1 MSLVVDLRRE
11 LDAGLRKL
19 HQAIQPVNSLLT
31 FSVYCGTSIHDI
43 TPDLEATPQ
52 ELRSI
57 GGWFDSV
64 AGDLLPGLPDRPTIR
79 VKITP
84 QQVGPLNSESQLMTL
99 IGAQRSGK
107 SRVGYFCALKTM
119 HRKPGAKILYLV
131 PSYQKQE
138 IVVELIEE
146 YSNHFIEKSNKND
159 HIWEFQNTS
168 KLKIFTI
175 AGGQASVPNEAF
187 LGFSA
192 DTIILEEYREFP
204 HAQSVFT
211 SAFSRIINSGGQL
224 IIVTSPEM
232 GHYIE
237 DIVVNRVLEEDM
249 EVFYLSALD
258 NFLGKT
264 NKDDPDEIFRK
275 AKRVYPKNKYL
286 KDVLG
291 QFVPDDDI
299 DYNEFERDRHV
310 IPRPPGVNVTHL
322 IWHSDLWLGRARAQ
336 VSDPTN
342 IIGNPAHQMDTILG
356 LDFGKTIMSGVA
368 IHATLDVN
376 RTPYHHDI
384 NFESLHLSVI
394 HELVQKNTN
403 LVKFINEVLLR
414 FFRDP
419 RKVAIFCDPAGIK
432 KSELDGR
439 SMVSTL
445 QKAGFWVFCPASY
458 PPRQQ
463 AIDTVNMRFKLD
475 RLHILP
481 GCTRTIESL
490 IRFKSDGRSQKEMSR
505 DPYGHLC
512 DALKYVVT
520 YLFPWIDLLR
530 PENAKYLNLL
540 SERYSK
546 DEGLI
551 G

>member
-1 MSLVVDLRRE
+1 MSLIVDIRRE

-19 HQAIQPVNSLLT
+19 IQASKPINSAMS
-31 FSVYCGTSIHDI
+31 FVVCDGTSIHDVVEQRDETPQHLQMVGGWYDAI
-43 TPDLEATPQ
+43 SGDLEGMPDLPVVRAR
-52 ELRSI
+52 L
-57 GGWFDSV
+57 
-64 AGDLLPGLPDRPTIR
+64 
-79 VKITP
+79 TP
-84 QQVGPLNSESQLMTL
+84 QQLGPINSECQLMTL

-107 SRVGYFCALKTM
+107 SRVGFLCGAKIM
-119 HRKPGAKILYLV
+119 FRKPGAKVLYLV

-138 IVVELIEE
+138 IVTELIDE
-146 YSNHFIEKSNKND
+146 YAAHFIEKSNKND
-159 HIWEFQNTS
+159 HIWQFQNTS
-168 KLKIFTI
+168 MLKIFTI
-175 AGGQASVPNEAF
+175 AGGQSSVPNEAF

-192 DTIILEEYREFP
+192 DAIILEEFREFP

-237 DIVVNRVLEEDM
+237 DIVVHRVLDEDM

-275 AKRVYPKNKYL
+275 AKRVYPRNKYL

-291 QFVPDDDI
+291 QFVPDDGI
-299 DYNEFERDRHV
+299 DYNEFIREEHV
-310 IPRPPGVNVTHL
+310 IPKPPGADVTSM

-336 VSDPTN
+336 TNDPAN
-342 IIGNPAHQMDTILG
+342 IIGNPEQHMDTILG
-356 LDFGKTIMSGVA
+356 LDFGKNVMSGVA
-368 IHATLDVN
+368 IKATLDVN
-376 RTPYHHDI
+376 RRPFPHDLTY
-384 NFESLHLSVI
+384 ESLHLTVI

-403 LVKFINEVLLR
+403 LVKYLNEVLLR
-414 FFRDP
+414 FFREP
-419 RKVAIFCDPAGIK
+419 RRVAIFCDPAGIK

-439 SMVSTL
+439 SMVGTL
-445 QKAGFWVFCPASY
+445 QKAGFWVFCPKEY

-463 AIDTVNMRFKLD
+463 AVDVVNMRFKLD

-481 GCTRTIESL
+481 GCTRTIDSL
-490 IRFKSDGRSQKEMSR
+490 IKFKSDGRSLKEISR
-505 DPYGHLC
+505 DPFGHLC

-520 YLFPWIDLLR
+520 YLFPWMDLLL
-530 PENAKYLNLL
+530 PENKKYLDLIAKKY
-540 SERYSK
+540 SEE
-546 DEGLI
+546 EGI
-551 G
+551 IH

>member
-11 LDAGLRKL
+11 LEAGLRKL
-19 HQAIQPVNSLLT
+19 HQAMEPINST
-31 FSVYCGTSIHDI
+31 ISFTVCGGTSIHDVLELPEE
-43 TPDLEATPQ
+43 TPEH
-52 ELRSI
+52 LRMI
-57 GGWFDSV
+57 GGWYDAIS
-64 AGDLLPGLPDRPTIR
+64 GDLNGMPELPVVRARL
-79 VKITP
+79 TP
-84 QQVGPLNSESQLMTL
+84 QQLGPVNSESQLVTL

-107 SRVGYFCALKTM
+107 SRVGFLCGGKILF
-119 HRKPGAKILYLV
+119 RKPGSKILYVV

-138 IVVELIEE
+138 IVTELIDE
-146 YSNHFIEKSNKND
+146 YLAHFIEKSNKND
-159 HIWEFQNTS
+159 HIWEFKNTS

-192 DTIILEEYREFP
+192 DAIILEEYREFP
-204 HAQSVFT
+204 HAQTVFT

-237 DIVVNRVLEEDM
+237 DIVVHRVLDEDM

-291 QFVPDDDI
+291 QFVPDDDV
-299 DYNEFERDRHV
+299 DFNEFSRDEHV
-310 IPRPPGVNVTHL
+310 IPKPPGVDVTSL
-322 IWHSDLWLGRARAQ
+322 IWQSDLWLGRARAQ
-336 VSDPTN
+336 VANPAD
-342 IIGNPAHQMDTILG
+342 IIGNPDQRMDTILG
-356 LDFGKTIMSGVA
+356 LDFGKNIMSGVA
-368 IHATLDVN
+368 IRASL
-376 RTPYHHDI
+376 DI
-384 NFESLHLSVI
+384 NRNPFPHDLTFESLHLTVI

-403 LVKFINEVLLR
+403 LVKYINEVLLR
-414 FFRDP
+414 FFREP
-419 RKVAIFCDPAGIK
+419 RRVAIFCDPAGIK

-439 SMVSTL
+439 SMVGTL
-445 QKAGFWVFCPASY
+445 QRAGFWVFCPTSY

-463 AIDTVNMRFKLD
+463 AVDVVNMRFKLD
-475 RLHILP
+475 RLHVLP
-481 GCTRTIESL
+481 GCTRTIDSL
-490 IRFKSDGRSQKEMSR
+490 IKFKSDGRTQKDISR
-505 DPYGHLC
+505 DPFGHLP

-520 YLFPWIDLLR
+520 YLFPWVDLLR
-530 PENAKYLNLL
+530 PENKKYLDLIAKK
-540 SERYSK
+540 YS
-546 DEGLI
+546 DEDGI
-551 G
+551 IP